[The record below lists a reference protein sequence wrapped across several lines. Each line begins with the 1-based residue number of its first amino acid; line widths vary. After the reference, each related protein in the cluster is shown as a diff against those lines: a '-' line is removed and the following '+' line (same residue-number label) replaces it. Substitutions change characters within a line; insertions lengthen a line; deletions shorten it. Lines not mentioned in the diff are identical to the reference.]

1 MLPLCYIMVCYCV
14 IGITGCLDS
23 FSFGCLNG
31 GVYLSCNQ
39 GFSLNCSLF
48 RARLCWG
55 GGGNVAF
62 EGFVLYAGGDY
73 ALHLDIMLL
82 V

>member
-1 MLPLCYIMVCYCV
+1 MGVVYIEFLLVASMLGFC
-14 IGITGCLDS
+14 
-23 FSFGCLNG
+23 
-31 GVYLSCNQ
+31 LSCNQ

-55 GGGNVAF
+55 GGGSVAF
-62 EGFVLYAGGDY
+62 EGCAGGVY
-73 ALHLDIMLL
+73 ALYPNVMLL

>member
-1 MLPLCYIMVCYCV
+1 MMYRGDASP
-14 IGITGCLDS
+14 
-23 FSFGCLNG
+23 FGCLNV
-31 GVYLSCNQ
+31 GVCLSCSQ

-55 GGGNVAF
+55 GGGSVAF
-62 EGFVLYAGGDY
+62 EGFVLYAGGDC